1 MSTDLLASLGITDEQ
16 FAAAKDSTVTEAFE
30 VMPSGVVPG
39 KIKEV
44 ILYKNKFGTETL
56 QVNVVVKHNDAERTL
71 SFRDDIG
78 KNLKQTDEEKAAGK
92 DGKINEG
99 FVARLKSLCAA
110 ANVEISSL
118 KEGTATK
125 VNSFGAECEG
135 KFLLGLNDKSV
146 QCLVRLSVD
155 TTKAEGEAYREKND
169 IEGVLPK
176 GHEDIETFEAKV
188 EKNNGIFNYKGY
200 VKKDTAANTSGS
212 AGSAEIQAAAE
223 KLDF

>member
-30 VMPSGVVPG
+30 VMPSGVVAG

-44 ILYKNKFGTETL
+44 ILYKNSFGGEML

-78 KNLKQTDEEKAAGK
+78 KNLKQTDEEKK
-92 DGKINEG
+92 EDKPGKINEG

-110 ANVEISSL
+110 ANVEISAL
-118 KEGTATK
+118 KDGPTTK
-125 VNSFGAECEG
+125 VKSFGKDCEG
-135 KFLLGLNDKSV
+135 KFILGLNDKPV
-146 QCLVRLSVD
+146 QVLVRLSVD
-155 TTKAEGEAYREKND
+155 TTKAEGEAYRERND

-176 GHEDIETFEAKV
+176 GHEDIAIFEAKV
-188 EKNNGIFNYKGY
+188 EKNKGIFTFKGY
-200 VKKDTAANTSGS
+200 VKKDAANTSGS
-212 AGSAEIQAAAE
+212 AGSEEIKDAA
-223 KLDF
+223 KNLNF

>member
-1 MSTDLLASLGITDEQ
+1 MGTDLLASLGITDEQ

-44 ILYKNKFGTETL
+44 ILYKNSFGGEML

-78 KNLKQTDEEKAAGK
+78 KNLKQTDEEKK
-92 DGKINEG
+92 ENKPGKINEG
-99 FVARLKSLCAA
+99 FVARLKSLCTA
-110 ANVEISSL
+110 ANVEISAL
-118 KEGTATK
+118 KDGPATK
-125 VNSFGAECEG
+125 VKSFGKDCEG

-146 QCLVRLSVD
+146 QALVRLSVD
-155 TTKAEGEAYREKND
+155 TTKAEGEAYRERND

-176 GHEDIETFEAKV
+176 GHEDIAVFEAKV
-188 EKNNGIFNYKGY
+188 EKNKGIFNYKGY
-200 VKKDTAANTSGS
+200 VKKDAAASS
-212 AGSAEIQAAAE
+212 ASAAGSAEIQAAAE

>member
-1 MSTDLLASLGITDEQ
+1 MSTELLASLGITEEQ

-30 VMPSGVVPG
+30 VMPSGVVAG

-44 ILYKNKFGTETL
+44 ILYKNSFGGEML
-56 QVNVVVKHNDAERTL
+56 QVNVVVKHNDSERTL

-78 KNLKQTDEEKAAGK
+78 KNLKQTDEEKK
-92 DGKINEG
+92 ENKPGKINEG

-110 ANVEISSL
+110 ANVEISAL
-118 KEGTATK
+118 KDGPATK
-125 VNSFGAECEG
+125 VKSFGKDCEG

-146 QCLVRLSVD
+146 QVLVRLSVD
-155 TTKAEGEAYREKND
+155 TTKAEGEAYRERND

-176 GHEDIETFEAKV
+176 DHEDIATFEAKV
-188 EKNNGIFNYKGY
+188 AKNNGIFNYKGY
-200 VKKDTAANTSGS
+200 VKKDAVNTGTSA
-212 AGSAEIQAAAE
+212 AGSAEVQEAAA

>member
-1 MSTDLLASLGITDEQ
+1 MSIDLLASLGITEDQ

-44 ILYKNKFGTETL
+44 ILYKNKFGTEML

-125 VNSFGAECEG
+125 VKSFGADCEG

-146 QCLVRLSVD
+146 QCLVRLSVN
-155 TTKAEGEAYREKND
+155 TSRPEGEAFREKND

-176 GHEDIETFEAKV
+176 GHEDIATFEAKV
-188 EKNNGIFNYKGY
+188 EKNKGIFNYKGY
-200 VKKDTAANTSGS
+200 VKKDTANTSGS
-212 AGSAEIQAAAE
+212 AGSAEVQDAAA
-223 KLDF
+223 KLNF